1 MKKWIIATYAIVF
14 AVIGVSAYVYTT
26 NAHEPVEQA
35 QVTVEQP
42 KPPTTEELLALVNAE
57 RAKVGVAPLQLDVR
71 LNQSSQRKV
80 DNMVAFNDDDH
91 IDQEGVH
98 GYMYIPDTGIKCVS
112 GSENLVFNEDRT
124 NITSARLAI
133 NTWMNSDAHRAAML
147 DPKYDF
153 TGFAV
158 KDWAIVQHFCN
169 I

>member
-14 AVIGVSAYVYTT
+14 AVIGVSAYVYATKVQ
-26 NAHEPVEQA
+26 EPVEQA
-35 QVTVEQP
+35 VVIEQP
-42 KPPTTEELLALVNAE
+42 EPPTVEELLTLVNAE

-71 LNQSSQRKV
+71 LNQSAQRKV
-80 DNMVAFNDDDH
+80 DNMIAFNDDDH

-98 GYMYIPDTGIKCVS
+98 GYMYIPDTGIKCIS
-112 GSENLVFNEDRT
+112 GSENLVSHNDRT
-124 NITSARLAI
+124 NFNSAADAV
-133 NTWMNSDAHRAAML
+133 TAWMNSTSHRQAML

-153 TGFAV
+153 TGFAI

>member
-1 MKKWIIATYAIVF
+1 MKKWIIATYAIVL
-14 AVIGVSAYVYTT
+14 AVIGVSAYVYATKVQ
-26 NAHEPVEQA
+26 EPVEQG
-35 QVTVEQP
+35 VVIEQP
-42 KPPTTEELLALVNAE
+42 EPPTVEELLTLVNAE

-71 LNQSSQRKV
+71 LNQSAQRKV
-80 DNMVAFNDDDH
+80 DNMIAFNDDDH
-91 IDQEGVH
+91 IDQEGAH

-124 NITSARLAI
+124 SITSARLAI

-153 TGFAV
+153 TGFAI